1 MQNLPTLKDILLA
14 AELKENAYRK
24 RAVLRRLGDD
34 FSRSL
39 INFNIDDILQG
50 KQSFTLKRE
59 DSIHIFTE
67 EELREKYAVTIS
79 GEINKP
85 GTYD

>member
-50 KQSFTLKRE
+50 KQNFTLKRE
-59 DSIHIFTE
+59 DSIH
-67 EELREKYAVTIS
+67 
-79 GEINKP
+79 
-85 GTYD
+85 

>member
-1 MQNLPTLKDILLA
+1 REFNEFALVSGDTVVVDTLAAGYSNRIQIDGAVFYKGIYSLQNLPTLKDILLA

-39 INFNIDDILQG
+39 INF
-50 KQSFTLKRE
+50 
-59 DSIHIFTE
+59 
-67 EELREKYAVTIS
+67 
-79 GEINKP
+79 
-85 GTYD
+85 